1 MFREGLILEIAR
13 AAGRE
18 PQRLGTGSEW
28 AVKCARAANHS
39 NGDEHPSCRLNPE
52 KNTWFCDVCQ
62 RGGGVKDLAE
72 ELGVDLSGLTQKQ
85 SRKRPPRA
93 GRNSSAKEKL
103 PLVFLSRGPFSAAT
117 ARVFADK
124 LGKNYTA
131 ESWAAFGALEGVV
144 HPEGMPDRSEEVIA
158 FLMPQGGVHAYR
170 YTRKDK
176 RARWCFAN
184 GGKAGLLTIGFERE
198 GVVLLCEGEWDAMRA
213 YEVGFPVATTT
224 GAGVF
229 RPEWASLFG
238 GRDVAIVYDIDTA
251 GRNGSFNVEKSLK
264 AGRVPAINVR
274 LPLSGNVET
283 DGKDLSDYVAVHG
296 AEAFREFIANA
307 VTRGLK
313 ADRTCVCVPVA
324 GGPALLTRMEA
335 AFPGLSGSLH
345 AALAANGY
353 LALSG
358 FDRPLA
364 IFLMGPPSSGKT
376 LVVRLFFPHP
386 DQLGLGGFVYRC
398 DDFTKA
404 SFVSRAANVAPERL
418 DEIDLLPKLE
428 DRLLLTK
435 ELAPIFRGKEDDLIQ
450 LFAVLTSVLD
460 GDGFVTAG
468 GSVGTRGYDRPIFF
482 CWLGGTTP
490 FTNQT
495 WRVMSALGPRILFYS
510 TDATEPSLDELI
522 AIQQEERS
530 TVETEIQREVNAFL
544 GEFFKANPPRSV
556 PENAIACDAA
566 ACRYIAVC
574 ARLTARLRAGLSIR
588 EAQDRDEGESRYGPP
603 EKEHEYRLVR
613 TLNRFA
619 KGSALILG
627 RVAVDVEDLKLVR
640 HVALSSGPETRR
652 KIAAALI
659 DLTRVA
665 LRERGL
671 DEVEVSVRAIAD
683 TTQCSLPTARHYA
696 EELKVLQIAEYRSV
710 CKSDPDGGRLVLAPE
725 FRELAK

>member
-1 MFREGLILEIAR
+1 
-13 AAGRE
+13 
-18 PQRLGTGSEW
+18 
-28 AVKCARAANHS
+28 
-39 NGDEHPSCRLNPE
+39 
-52 KNTWFCDVCQ
+52 
-62 RGGGVKDLAE
+62 VKDLAE
-72 ELGVDLSGLTQKQ
+72 ALGVDLSKLT
-85 SRKRPPRA
+85 SKRSTTGTKRA
-93 GRNSSAKEKL
+93 GRAPSERAKL
-103 PLVFLSRGPFSAAT
+103 PLVFVSRGPVSTAT
-117 ARVFADK
+117 ARVFADQLAK
-124 LGKNYTA
+124 AYTL
-131 ESWAAFGALEGVV
+131 ETWVAFGAIEGIV
-144 HPEGMPDRSEEVIA
+144 HAVGIPERYEEAVAFPMPE
-158 FLMPQGGVHAYR
+158 GGVHAYR
-170 YTRKDK
+170 YRRKEK

-184 GGKAGLLTIGFERE
+184 SGKAGLLIVGFERE
-198 GVVLLCEGEWDAMRA
+198 GVVLVCEGEWDAMRA
-213 YEVGFPVATTT
+213 YELAYPVATTA

-229 RPEWASLFG
+229 RPEWAGLFG

-251 GRNGSFNVEKSLK
+251 GRNGSFNVENSLK
-264 AGRVPAINVR
+264 AGRVSAVNVR

-296 AEAFREFIANA
+296 AEAFRELIDTA
-307 VTRGLK
+307 VARGLK
-313 ADRTCVCVPVA
+313 ANRTCVCVLVP
-324 GGPALLTRMEA
+324 GGPALLARMEA

-358 FDRPLA
+358 FDRPVA

-376 LVVRLFFPHP
+376 LVIRLFFPHP
-386 DQLGLGGFVYRC
+386 DQLGLAGFVYRC

-404 SFVSRAANVAPERL
+404 SFVSRAANVAPEKL

-468 GSVGTRGYDRPIFF
+468 GSVGTRGYDRPVFF

-490 FTNQT
+490 FTNKT
-495 WRVMSALGPRILFYS
+495 WQVMSALGPRILFYS
-510 TDATEPSLDELI
+510 TDAAEPSLDELV
-522 AIQQEERS
+522 AVQQSESS

-544 GEFFKANPPRSV
+544 GEFFRANPPRSV
-556 PENAIACDAA
+556 PESAIACDEAS
-566 ACRYIAVC
+566 CRHIAVC

-588 EAQDRDEGESRYGPP
+588 EAQDRGEGESRYGPP

-613 TLNRFA
+613 TLNRLA
-619 KGSALILG
+619 KGSALVLG
-627 RVAVDVEDLKLVR
+627 RDAVNDVDLKLVT

-652 KIAAALI
+652 KVAAALI

-665 LRERGL
+665 RQEGNE
-671 DEVEVSVRAIAD
+671 DEIEVSVRAIAD
-683 TTQCSLPTARHYA
+683 RTRCSLPTARHYA
-696 EELKVLQIAEYRSV
+696 EELGVLQIAEYRPGI
-710 CKSDPDGGRLVLAPE
+710 KGRPDGGHLVLAPE